1 MRIIITEKFS
11 VTHALAKVAGDFYP
25 DEEIF
30 FIEALPYWLNN
41 FKFPKGM
48 ALSEYPY
55 YGQPLYKRD
64 QPWDGLRRRLSKL
77 VDRQA
82 VAINPISLDEA
93 AAFMLKADDIIC
105 ACDWDHTGIWGFNL
119 FMEQT
124 LGANRAPAYP
134 VLALRGGQDTKSLCT
149 AFKTMI
155 DTNHPEFKA
164 LLSAG
169 RVKRLFEFSY
179 AINSQAILG
188 NLYRRLAGT
197 NEPVF
202 VSKYALQALIWL
214 AEHPPTLCYKLEEL
228 MASKWQ
234 GTGKYPKDSMNHL
247 FGMGSAAS
255 RQHLLGNLIQL
266 GLINQSETHM
276 LSITPLGTAFVGAL
290 HPDCRDFD
298 LPFRLDAWM
307 SMGVEAAEPAIKR
320 YLNTFFGKQLRF
332 DNDKRLTT
340 R

>member
-1 MRIIITEKFS
+1 MRVIITEKLS
-11 VTHALAKVAGDFYP
+11 VTHVLAKVAGDFYP
-25 DEEIF
+25 HEEIF

-55 YGQPLYKRD
+55 FGQPLYKRD
-64 QPWDGLRRRLSKL
+64 QPWGSLRRRLSKL
-77 VDRQA
+77 IDRKA
-82 VAINPISLDEA
+82 VLINPISLDEA
-93 AAFMLKADDIIC
+93 AAFMLTADDIIC
-105 ACDWDHTGIWGFNL
+105 ACDWDHTGIWGFDL

-124 LGANRAPAYP
+124 LGASKAPAYP
-134 VLALRGGQDTKSLCT
+134 VLVLSGGQDNKSLCT

-155 DTNHPEFKA
+155 DTDHPEYQA

-169 RVKRLFEFSY
+169 KAKRLFEFSY
-179 AINSQAILG
+179 AVNSQAILG

-197 NEPVF
+197 SEPVF

-214 AEHPPTLCYKLEEL
+214 AGHPPILCYKLEEL
-228 MASKWQ
+228 MANKWL

-255 RQHLLGNLIQL
+255 RQDLHACLTEL
-266 GLINQSETHM
+266 GLINQSEKGM

-320 YLNTFFGKQLRF
+320 YMNTFFGKQMRF
-332 DNDKRLTT
+332 DRVKGSAT